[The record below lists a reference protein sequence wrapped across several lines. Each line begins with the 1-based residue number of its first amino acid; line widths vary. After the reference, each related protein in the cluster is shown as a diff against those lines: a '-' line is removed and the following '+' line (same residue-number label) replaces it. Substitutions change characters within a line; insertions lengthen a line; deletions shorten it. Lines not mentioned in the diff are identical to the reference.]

1 MQTPKEQFDE
11 RYTRQLGVTGW
22 GAEGQQRLAAS
33 HVFIAGAGGLGC
45 AAAVYLAAAGVGKL
59 TVCDADR
66 VELSNLNRQFL
77 YTTQDIGHE
86 KALRAAERLRALN
99 PSIEITPVVA
109 EIDER
114 TACGLVRGAGL
125 ILDCLDNL
133 ETRFALNRCSIATGI
148 PMVYAAVSEFTGH
161 LSFLHPPAT
170 PCLECFAPRTPPPVE
185 PAIPGCTA
193 GLVGAL
199 QAMEALKFLTGVG
212 ENLAGRLLVV
222 EGLEPRFDV
231 VRIGKDPG
239 CPACGHPGR
248 PR

>member
-1 MQTPKEQFDE
+1 VPTPQNQLDE
-11 RYTRQLGVTGW
+11 RYSRQLGVPGW
-22 GAEGQQRLAAS
+22 GAEGQRRLAAS
-33 HVFIAGAGGLGC
+33 HVFIAGVGGLGC
-45 AAAVYLAAAGVGKL
+45 AASVYLAEAGVGKI

-66 VELSNLNRQFL
+66 VDRTNLNRQFL
-77 YTTQDIGHE
+77 YAPQDVGHE
-86 KALRAAERLRALN
+86 KALIAAERLRALN
-99 PSIEITPVVA
+99 PSIEIVPVVA

-133 ETRFALNRCSIATGI
+133 DTRFALNRCSISTGI

-170 PCLECFAPRTPPPVE
+170 PCLECFVSRTPPPVE
-185 PAIPGCTA
+185 PAIPGCIA

-199 QAMEALKFLTGVG
+199 EAVEAIKFLTGIG
-212 ENLAGRLLVV
+212 ENLAGRLLVI

-231 VRIGKDPG
+231 VRIEKDPG
-239 CPACGHPGR
+239 CRACRGLT
-248 PR
+248 